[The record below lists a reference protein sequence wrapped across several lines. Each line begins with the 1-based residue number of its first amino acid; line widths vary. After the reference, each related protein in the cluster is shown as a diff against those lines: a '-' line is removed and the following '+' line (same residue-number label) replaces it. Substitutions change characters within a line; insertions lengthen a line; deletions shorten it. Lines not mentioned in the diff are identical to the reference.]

1 MENEADGLHTVES
14 VEHINKSLSHT
25 LSKRGRK
32 PRGAAGVQFQDQQLR
47 TEFELGASQPTSM
60 ASEDDVGNTAEI
72 MRQASRTSQE
82 KRKLVIIMVGLPGRG
97 KTYLCNKL
105 MCYLN
110 WCVDRAVRVV
120 CLSWDYK
127 MSSAVHVQP
136 VARVGVPP
144 GCSTPHHIKAL
155 IRSDLSLQAWS
166 YC

>member
-1 MENEADGLHTVES
+1 MAQAIMENEADSLHSVES

-47 TEFELGASQPTSM
+47 TEFELGDGQPVSM
-60 ASEDDVGNTAEI
+60 ASEDDVGNTAEF

-110 WCVDRAVRVV
+110 WCVN
-120 CLSWDYK
+120 L
-127 MSSAVHVQP
+127 
-136 VARVGVPP
+136 GVM
-144 GCSTPHHIKAL
+144 
-155 IRSDLSLQAWS
+155 
-166 YC
+166 